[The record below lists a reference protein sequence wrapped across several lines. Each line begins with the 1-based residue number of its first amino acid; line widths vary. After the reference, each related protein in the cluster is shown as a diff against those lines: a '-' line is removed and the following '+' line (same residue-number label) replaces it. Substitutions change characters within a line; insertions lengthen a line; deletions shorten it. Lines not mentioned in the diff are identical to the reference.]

1 MREKTIRLAP
11 HWTRGIRRW
20 LDKGFDADREW
31 YARANLFCKELGI
44 RFETSAARVAAVLAA
59 LSPGTSWDRNKIE
72 TRALLEEWRGQR
84 TPGTFPYTT
93 YPANVKKARRILRA
107 SDRPC
112 FLDLVKP
119 RPASGWKIGSFYR
132 NIVDPVDPDPV
143 TIDRHAIA
151 ICLGHPPDEGEQ
163 QLTGYR
169 YRCYAAA
176 YRRVAAERGMVPSEV
191 QAITWAAYRRHTGDL
206 HQTELPF

>member
-1 MREKTIRLAP
+1 MS
-11 HWTRGIRRW
+11 
-20 LDKGFDADREW
+20 KGLSADRAW
-31 YARANLFCKELGI
+31 YPRANEICATLAKDFG
-44 RFETSAARVAAVLAA
+44 TSVVRVAAVLAT

-93 YPANVKKARRILRA
+93 YPANVKKARGILQA
-107 SDRPC
+107 PDRDC
-112 FLDLVKP
+112 YMDLVKP
-119 RPASGWKIGSFYR
+119 RKDSGFKIGAFYA
-132 NIVDPVDPDPV
+132 NISDPRDMGPV

-151 ICLGHPPDEGEQ
+151 ICIGHAPDAGEQ

-176 YRRVAAERGMVPSEV
+176 YRKVAAELNMVPSEV
-191 QAITWAAYRRHTGDL
+191 QAITWAAYRRYAGDL
-206 HQTELPF
+206 HQTDLPF

>member
-1 MREKTIRLAP
+1 MRQKPAKIAP

-20 LDKGFDADREW
+20 LDKGLDADREW
-31 YARANLFCKELGI
+31 YGRARTFCAALAE
-44 RFETSAARVAAVLAA
+44 RFETSPERVAAIMAA
-59 LSPGTSWDRNKIE
+59 MSPGTSWDRNKIE
-72 TRALLEEWRGQR
+72 TRAMLEEWRGER

-93 YPANVKKARRILRA
+93 YPANVKKARRILSGAER
-107 SDRPC
+107 DC
-112 FLDLVKP
+112 YLDTVKP
-119 RPASGWKIGSFYR
+119 RKDSGFKIGSFYR
-132 NIVDPVDPDPV
+132 NIVDPSDGDAV

-151 ICLGHPPDEGEQ
+151 VCLGHAPDDGEQ

-176 YRRVAAERGMVPSEV
+176 YRKVAAERGMVPSEV
-191 QAITWAAYRRHTGDL
+191 QAITWAAYRRYTGDL